1 VTGAQGGA
9 KEAVLGF
16 GCWTSGRAGHSF
28 AHEILASSGE
38 ANYLFETERLAC
50 NMSFPL
56 LDSKAEGVEETVSLL
71 AIQPNNKGLP

>member
-50 NMSFPL
+50 NMSFPP
-56 LDSKAEGVEETVSLL
+56 LDSKGRRGRGNSKLVGNPAE
-71 AIQPNNKGLP
+71 